1 MSVSDDTFE
10 NQFLSINSIHSY
22 LSNMLLGEIEIPEY
36 KLEIDQ
42 LSLSALLTGQLV
54 PEKVTRYERNFSKL
68 KLPLRYV
75 GLSDR
80 MKSASSLIH
89 DVTIGSN
96 GDTYTLDRGNKQA
109 SCCCCCC
116 LRVDLGP
123 YFRLRFQLQILVRE
137 ER

>member
-10 NQFLSINSIHSY
+10 NQFLSINSIHSLHSY

-42 LSLSALLTGQLV
+42 LSISALLTGQLV
-54 PEKVTRYERNFSKL
+54 PGKVTRYERNFSKL

-96 GDTYTLDRGNKQA
+96 GDTYTLDRGNKQV
-109 SCCCCCC
+109 CVVVVVVVVYV
-116 LRVDLGP
+116 L
-123 YFRLRFQLQILVRE
+123 I
-137 ER
+137 